1 MSAQLNSVPAEFN
14 SAVIV
19 DHYDLAFDA
28 GDKLNG
34 SLYLCTAC
42 NTGETMVQSW
52 ITALQSA
59 GLWSNTPHK
68 RVPDE
73 QRQAYKDG
81 LIFVAAIAYRAGLEH
96 IVIARFDHP
105 KFPSDTRRW
114 EAWVDFL
121 DARHERRR

>member
-14 SAVIV
+14 GAVIV
-19 DHYDLAFDA
+19 DTYDLAFDP

-34 SLYLCTAC
+34 SLYLCTSRGSSA
-42 NTGETMVQSW
+42 NPVQSW
-52 ITALQSA
+52 IAALQAA
-59 GLWSNTPHK
+59 GLWSDTPHK

-121 DARHERRR
+121 DTRHERSR